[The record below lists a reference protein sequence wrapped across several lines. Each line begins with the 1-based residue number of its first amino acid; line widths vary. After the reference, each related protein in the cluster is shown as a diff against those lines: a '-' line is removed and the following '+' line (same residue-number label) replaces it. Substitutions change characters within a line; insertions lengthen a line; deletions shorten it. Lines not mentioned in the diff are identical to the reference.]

1 MPEPF
6 TVLVMAAGRGTR
18 MHSELPKV
26 LHPVCGKPM
35 VEWVIDAACDAGAG
49 HVVCITRPGDG
60 VAEGLPDTVTVA
72 EQTEGEGTG
81 AAILAAREA
90 SGAVGTVV
98 ILSGDHPLLSGE
110 LIAELVA
117 RHGHEGAAATI
128 LTTEELD
135 PTGYGRIVRGAGGA
149 VERIVETKHTEGV
162 RPEHLA
168 LREINIGTYAFHAPD
183 LFGALEEVGTEHGE
197 RYLTGVFPVISAAGR
212 RVGAY
217 ATSDPSSAMGVNDR
231 ADLMAVDSRAQRRL
245 LERHA
250 RNGVTVMGADSIRV
264 DADVPIGQDT
274 TLWPGVT
281 IRGRTSVGSSCEIGP
296 HSTISDSVLGNGVA
310 VRHSFLDGAV
320 VQDGATLGPFA
331 YLRPGARIGQGA
343 KIGAFVEVKNSEIG
357 AGTKVPHLSYIGD
370 ADIGENTNIG
380 AGNITANYDG
390 QNKHRTTIGRGVK
403 TSVDTAFVAP
413 VRVGD
418 GAYTGAG
425 SVITEDVPD
434 GALGMARTRQINI
447 EGYAQRKG
455 EKPE

>member
-6 TVLVMAAGRGTR
+6 IVLVMAAGRGTR

-35 VEWVIDAACDAGAG
+35 VEWVIGAACDAGAG
-49 HVVCITRPGDG
+49 KVVCITRPGDG
-60 VAEGLPDTVTVA
+60 VAEGLPDTVIVA

-90 SGAVGTVV
+90 TGAVGTVV
-98 ILSGDHPLLSGE
+98 ILSGDHPLVSSE
-110 LIAELVA
+110 LISELVA
-117 RHGHEGAAATI
+117 SHASKGASATI

-168 LREINIGTYAFHAPD
+168 LREINIGSYAFHAPD
-183 LFGALEEVGTEHGE
+183 LFAALDEVGTEHGE
-197 RYLTGVFPVISAAGR
+197 RYLTGVFPVISATGR
-212 RVGAY
+212 RVAAH
-217 ATSDPSSAMGVNDR
+217 ATDDVSSAMGVNDR
-231 ADLMAVDSRAQRRL
+231 ADLMDVDARAQRRL
-245 LERHA
+245 LEKHA
-250 RNGVTVMGADSIRV
+250 RNGVTVLGSDSIRV
-264 DADVPIGQDT
+264 DADVAVGPDT

-281 IRGRTSVGSSCEIGP
+281 LRGRTSVGSACEVGP
-296 HSTISDSVLGNGVA
+296 HTTVTDSVLGDGVA
-310 VRHSFLDGAV
+310 VRHSFLDGAIV
-320 VQDGATLGPFA
+320 EDGATVGPFA
-331 YLRPGARIGQGA
+331 HLRPGARIGPGA
-343 KIGAFVEVKNSEIG
+343 KIGTFVEVKNSEIG
-357 AGTKVPHLSYIGD
+357 AHTKVPHLSYIGD

-390 QNKHRTTIGRGVK
+390 QNKHRTTIGSGVK
-403 TSVDTAFVAP
+403 TSVDTSFVAP
-413 VRVGD
+413 VCVGD

-425 SVITEDVPD
+425 SVITEDVPE
-434 GALGMARTRQINI
+434 GALGMARTRQTNI

-455 EKPE
+455 GEPE

>member
-18 MHSELPKV
+18 MHSKLPKV

-35 VEWVIDAACDAGAG
+35 VQWVIDAAHDAGAG
-49 HVVCITRPGDG
+49 KVVCITRPGDG
-60 VAEGLPDTVTVA
+60 VAEGLPETVTVA
-72 EQTEGEGTG
+72 EQTEGEGTA

-90 SGAVGTVV
+90 SAAVGTVV
-98 ILSGDHPLLSGE
+98 ILSGDHPLVSSE
-110 LIAELVA
+110 LIADLVA
-117 RHGHEGAAATI
+117 THGREGAAATI

-135 PTGYGRIVRGAGGA
+135 PAGYGRIVRGADGA

-162 RPEHLA
+162 SPEHLA

-183 LFGALEEVGTEHGE
+183 LFRALDEVQSEHGE
-197 RYLTGVFPVISAAGR
+197 RYLTGVFPAISATGR
-212 RVGAY
+212 RVA
-217 ATSDPSSAMGVNDR
+217 AHSTDDLSSAMGVNDR
-231 ADLMAVDSRAQRRL
+231 ADLMDLDARAQRIL
-245 LERHA
+245 LEGHA
-250 RNGVTVMGADSIRV
+250 RSGVTVLGADSIRV

-281 IRGRTSVGSSCEIGP
+281 LRGRTSVGSGCEIGP
-296 HSTISDSVLGNGVA
+296 HSTITDSALGDGVT
-310 VRHSFLDGAV
+310 VRQSFLDGAV
-320 VQDGATLGPFA
+320 VHDGATIGPFA
-331 YLRPGARIGQGA
+331 YLRPAARIGPDA
-343 KIGAFVEVKNSEIG
+343 KVGTFVEVKNSEIG
-357 AGTKVPHLSYIGD
+357 ARTKVPHLSYIGD

-390 QNKHRTTIGRGVK
+390 QKKHRTTIGSGVK

-425 SVITEDVPD
+425 SVITDDVPD
-434 GALGMARTRQINI
+434 GALGMARTRQTNI
-447 EGYAQRKG
+447 EGYAQRRG
-455 EKPE
+455 GKPE